1 MVKKIFLFIIV
12 IISLLPKNAIAQ
24 GTDCAT
30 STPFCTASGAATFPA
45 QQNTQAP
52 TGPNYA
58 CLATQPNPA
67 WFYLQIA
74 TAGNIILDM
83 NNSAAVDI
91 DFICWGPF
99 ATPAAGCSSGLT
111 GAEVACSYAPDPIE
125 TCNIPN
131 ALVGE
136 VYILLITNYS
146 NDPTIISLAQTG
158 GTGATS
164 CGILCGMNTLTAV
177 PDVCASASNI
187 YNASGTVTYV
197 DPPATGI
204 LTISNSCSSATQ
216 VINAPFNPTSAS
228 YTLTGLPANGDTC
241 IVTAQF
247 SATDPNCKLTQ
258 NFIAPQPVTF
268 SFSSVTNVLCFGD
281 NTGSATI
288 NVLGGAPPYTYSW
301 SPSGQTDS
309 TATGLT
315 AGTYTVVVTD
325 SNGCS
330 YPNNITITT
339 SPQLTN
345 SFTSVTNVSCL
356 GDNNGSATASVSGGI
371 PVYTYLW
378 SNAQTSQSITNLIA
392 GTYTVTIT
400 DSAGC
405 SHLDSVTITS
415 PLLLSHSFLPF
426 TNVSCSGG
434 NNGSATINVSGGTS
448 PYSYLWSNSQTTQ
461 TATGLSAATYTI
473 VVTDAQSCSFTDS
486 VIITSPL
493 PLTHSFS
500 GIATID
506 CFGNPVGAATVDPSG
521 GTPPYTYSWN
531 SIPVQ
536 TTQTAST
543 LYGGVFKVTVT
554 DSLGCSFIDSVF
566 ITTPTGLGVFS
577 PIIANV
583 HCFGDSTGT
592 ATITPFGGTPGY
604 NYLWNPDGQTD
615 SMVSGLPAGID
626 TIRIT
631 DNNGC
636 IIKTYIQ
643 ITEPTLLTST
653 SSQLN
658 ILCFGDS
665 SGSAGVVVAG
675 GSTPYTYSWTPSV
688 GTTAVVTGLPAGSY
702 SLQITD
708 SLGCTL
714 SSSFTL
720 TQPASPLSVLSSFV
734 DVLCN
739 PDSTG
744 SAAIVVSGGT
754 PGYSYL
760 WSNGQTDSAISTI
773 PAGNYTVMITDSAG
787 CIDSSAITISE
798 PPLLTFTSSQV
809 NVLCFGDSSGTVSV
823 SVSGGT
829 LPYTYLWNPIATD
842 TATLSGLPAG
852 IDSVLITDA
861 HGCQLSSSFILTQPA
876 FPLSLTSTFVNVL
889 CNSDSTGSAS
899 VIATGGSPGYYYLWS
914 SGQTTS
920 NISALPA
927 GNYSLM
933 VTDTNGCLDSSI
945 LIITEPTL
953 FTATITADTIICKG
967 MSITE
972 DVFVAGGVPG
982 YSYLWLPGGT
992 TSSSI
997 TSTPIAT
1004 TTYTVQV
1011 SDANGCSPGL
1021 LNTTITVVP
1030 IPVATISVA
1039 PNKVVFFPQT
1049 ICVTADSINTS
1060 SLLWNFGDNSIDS
1073 MSSVCHSFS
1082 KGGTYCVTLLETNTI
1097 GCRDSAEVCVVEIEV
1112 LIPNVFSPNG
1122 DGLNDMFFVDLEVDG
1137 ITYYKCE
1144 IYDRWGLKMT
1154 ELVRAKQG
1162 WSGHTTAG
1170 LPASEGTYYFVL
1182 SIEWGSTLSI
1192 HKEGFLTLV
1201 R

>member
-1 MVKKIFLFIIV
+1 MMKKIFFFILV
-12 IISLLPKNAIAQ
+12 IISLLPQNAIAQ

-30 STPFCTASGAATFPA
+30 STPFCTASGDATFPA
-45 QQNTQAP
+45 QQDVDAP
-52 TGPNYA
+52 IGPNYA

-83 NNSAAVDI
+83 NNSAVVDI

-99 ATPAAGCSSGLT
+99 ASPAAGCSSGLT
-111 GAEVACSYAPDPIE
+111 GTDVDCSYAPDPSE

-146 NDPTIISLAQTG
+146 NDPTIITLAQTS

-164 CGILCGMNTLTAV
+164 CGILCGMTALTAV
-177 PDVCASASNI
+177 PDVCASASNV
-187 YNASGTVTYV
+187 YNVSGTVTYSS
-197 DPPATGI
+197 PPATGT
-204 LTISNSCSSATQ
+204 LTISNSCSGVTQ
-216 VINAPFNPTSAS
+216 VFNAPFNPTSTN

-247 SATDPNCKLTQ
+247 SATDPNCKLTK
-258 NFIAPQPVTF
+258 NFIAPQSVGF
-268 SFSSVTNVLCFGD
+268 SFSAVTNVLCFGD
-281 NTGSATI
+281 STGSATI
-288 NVLGGAPPYTYSW
+288 NTLGGTSPYTYLW
-301 SPSGQTDS
+301 SPSGQTTS
-309 TATGLT
+309 TATGLA
-315 AGTYTVVVTD
+315 AGTYTVTVTD
-325 SNGCS
+325 SSGCS
-330 YPNNITITT
+330 YPSNITITT
-339 SPQLTN
+339 AAQLTN
-345 SFTSVTNVSCL
+345 SFTPVTNVSCS
-356 GDNNGSATASVSGGI
+356 GGNNGSATVSVSGGI
-371 PVYTYLW
+371 LAYTYLW
-378 SNAQTSQSITNLIA
+378 SNSETSQTITNLVE

-434 NNGSATINVSGGTS
+434 NNGS
-448 PYSYLWSNSQTTQ
+448 
-461 TATGLSAATYTI
+461 YTI
-473 VVTDAQSCSFTDS
+473 VVTDALSCSFTDS
-486 VIITSPL
+486 VTITSPP

-506 CFGNPVGAATVDPSG
+506 CFGNPVGAATVDPLG
-521 GTPPYTYSWN
+521 GTLPYTYSWN

-577 PIIANV
+577 PIIANIQ
-583 HCFGDSTGT
+583 CFGDSSGT
-592 ATITPFGGTPGY
+592 AIITPFGGTPGY
-604 NYLWNPDGQTD
+604 TYLWSPGGQTD
-615 SMVSGLPAGID
+615 SVVSGLPAGID

-631 DNNGC
+631 DIIGC
-636 IIKTYIQ
+636 IIKTYLQ

-653 SSQLN
+653 SSQVN
-658 ILCFGDS
+658 ILCSGDS
-665 SGSAGVVVAG
+665 SGSAGVLIAG
-675 GSTPYTYSWTPSV
+675 GSTPYTYSWTPSI

-702 SLQITD
+702 SLLITD

-714 SSSFTL
+714 SPSFTL
-720 TQPASPLSVLSSFV
+720 TQPTNPLSVISSFV

-744 SAAIVVSGGT
+744 SAAIIVSGGT

-760 WSNGQTDSAISTI
+760 WSNGQTDSTISTI
-773 PAGNYTVMITDSAG
+773 PAGNYTVMITDSVG
-787 CIDSSAITISE
+787 CLDSSAITISE
-798 PPLLTFTSSQV
+798 PPLLTLIASQV
-809 NVLCFGDSSGTVSV
+809 NILCFGDSSGTASV
-823 SVSGGT
+823 LVSGGT

-842 TATLSGLPAG
+842 TATLTGLPAG
-852 IDSVLITDA
+852 IDSVLVTDG
-861 HGCQLSSSFILTQPA
+861 HGCQLSSLFILTEPA
-876 FPLSLTSTFVNVL
+876 SPLSLASTFVNVL
-889 CNSDSTGSAS
+889 CNPDSTGSAS
-899 VIATGGSPGYYYLWS
+899 VIVTGGSPGYSYLWS
-914 SGQTTS
+914 NGQTTS
-920 NISALPA
+920 NISALLA

-933 VTDTNGCLDSSI
+933 VTDTNGCLDSSTV
-945 LIITEPTL
+945 IITQPTPL
-953 FTATITADTIICKG
+953 TATITADTSICEG
-967 MSITE
+967 LSVTE
-972 DVFVAGGVPG
+972 EVFVAGGVLG
-982 YSYLWLPGGT
+982 YSYLWSPGGAT
-992 TSSSI
+992 TSSI
-997 TSTPIAT
+997 TSTPIVT

-1011 SDANGCSPGL
+1011 SDANGCSPSL
-1021 LNTTITVVP
+1021 LNTTINVAA
-1030 IPVATISVA
+1030 IPVATISVS
-1039 PNKVVFFPQT
+1039 PSSVVFFPET
-1049 ICVTADSINTS
+1049 ICFTADSINTS

-1073 MSSVCHSFS
+1073 VSSVCHSFS
-1082 KGGTYCVTLLETNTI
+1082 TGGTYCVTLLETNTA

-1112 LIPNVFSPNG
+1112 VIPNVFSPNG
-1122 DGLNDMFFVDLEVDG
+1122 DGVNDLFLIDMEVDG

-1144 IYDRWGLKMT
+1144 IYDRWGLKMD

-1162 WSGHTTAG
+1162 WSGRTTAG
-1170 LPASEGTYYFVL
+1170 LPAVEGTYYFIL
-1182 SIEWGSTLSI
+1182 SIEWGSTMNI
-1192 HKEGFLTLV
+1192 RKEGFLTLV

>member
-1 MVKKIFLFIIV
+1 MMKKIVPLILAIIILFL
-12 IISLLPKNAIAQ
+12 KNVTAQ

-30 STPFCTASGAATFPA
+30 STPFCTASGVATFPA
-45 QQNTQAP
+45 QQNTEAP
-52 TGPNYA
+52 IGPNYA
-58 CLATQPNPA
+58 CLGSQPNPA

-74 TAGNIILDM
+74 TAGDIILDM
-83 NNSAAVDI
+83 NNSAVVDI

-99 ATPAAGCSSGLT
+99 TTPAAGCSSGLT
-111 GAEVACSYAPDPIE
+111 GAEVDCSYASDPNE

-131 ALVGE
+131 ALVGQ

-146 NDPTIISLAQTG
+146 NDPTMINLEQTG

-164 CGILCGMNTLTAV
+164 CGILCGMDALTTV
-177 PDVCASASNI
+177 PDVCASANNI
-187 YNASGTVTYV
+187 FNVSGTVTFAG
-197 DPPATGI
+197 PPATGI
-204 LTISNSCSSATQ
+204 LTISNSCSGATQ
-216 VINAPFNPTSAS
+216 IINAPFNPTSAN

-247 SATDPNCKLTQ
+247 SATDPNCKLTKS
-258 NFIAPQPVTF
+258 FIAPQPVGF
-268 SFSSVTNVLCFGD
+268 SFSSVTNVLCFGSS
-281 NTGSATI
+281 TGTATI
-288 NVLGGAPPYTYSW
+288 NVLDGVPPYTYLW
-301 SPSGQTDS
+301 SPSGQADS
-309 TATGLT
+309 TATGLA
-315 AGTYTVVVTD
+315 AGTHTVVVTD
-325 SNGCS
+325 SIGCS
-330 YPNNITITT
+330 YPNTITITT
-339 SPQLTN
+339 APLLTN

-356 GDNNGSATASVSGGI
+356 GDNDGSATASVSGGI

-378 SNAQTSQSITNLIA
+378 SNSQTSQTITNLLA
-392 GTYTVTIT
+392 GTYSLTIT

-415 PLLLSHSFLPF
+415 PLVLSHSFLPF

-434 NNGSATINVSGGTS
+434 NNGSATINVSGGTF

-473 VVTDAQSCSFTDS
+473 VVTDANSCSFTDS
-486 VIITSPL
+486 VTITSPL

-500 GIATID
+500 GIANID

-521 GTPPYTYSWN
+521 GTLPYAYSWN

-577 PIIANV
+577 PLITNV
-583 HCFGDSTGT
+583 HCFGDSSGS

-604 NYLWNPDGQTD
+604 TYLWNPGGQTD
-615 SMVSGLPAGID
+615 SIASGLPAGID

-631 DNNGC
+631 DSFGC
-636 IIKTYIQ
+636 VIKTYVQ
-643 ITEPTLLTST
+643 ITEPTLLTSI

-688 GTTAVVTGLPAGSY
+688 GTTAVVTGLPAGNY
-702 SLQITD
+702 SLLITD

-714 SSSFTL
+714 SPSFIL

-744 SAAIVVSGGT
+744 SAAIVVSGGS

-760 WSNGQTDSAISTI
+760 WSNGQTDSTIATI

-787 CIDSSAITISE
+787 CLDSSAISISE
-798 PPLLTFTSSQV
+798 PPLLTFTSSQI
-809 NVLCFGDSSGTVSV
+809 NVLCFGDSSGSASV

-829 LPYTYLWNPIATD
+829 LPYSYLWNPIATD
-842 TATLSGLPAG
+842 TATLTGLPAG

-861 HGCQLSSSFILTQPA
+861 HGCQLSSSFIITQPA
-876 FPLSLTSTFVNVL
+876 LPLSLASSFVNVL
-889 CNSDSTGSAS
+889 CYSDSTGSAS
-899 VIATGGSPGYYYLWS
+899 VIVTGGTSGYSYLWS

-920 NISALPA
+920 TFSALPA

-933 VTDTNGCLDSSI
+933 VTDTNGCLDSS
-945 LIITEPTL
+945 LIIITQPPP
-953 FTATITADTIICKG
+953 FITAISADTSICSG

-972 DVFVAGGVPG
+972 EIFAAGGLPG

-997 TSTPIAT
+997 TSTPIAN

-1021 LNTTITVVP
+1021 LNTTVTVVP
-1030 IPVATISVA
+1030 IPVAAISVT
-1039 PNKVVFFPQT
+1039 PSIVVFFPQT
-1049 ICVTADSINTS
+1049 ICFTADSINTS

-1073 MSSVCHSFS
+1073 VNSVCHSFPG
-1082 KGGTYCVTLLETNTI
+1082 GGTYCVTLLETNTI
-1097 GCRDSAEVCVVEIEV
+1097 GCRDSAEVCVVEVEV

-1122 DGLNDMFFVDLEVDG
+1122 DGLNDMFFIDMEVDG

-1170 LPASEGTYYFVL
+1170 LTASEGTYYFVL

-1192 HKEGFLTLV
+1192 RKEGFLTLV